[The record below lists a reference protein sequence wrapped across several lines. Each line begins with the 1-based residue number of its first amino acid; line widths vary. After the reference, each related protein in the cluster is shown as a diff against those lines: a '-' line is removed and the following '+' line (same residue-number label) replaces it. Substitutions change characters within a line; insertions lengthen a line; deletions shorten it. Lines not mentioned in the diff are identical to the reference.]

1 MERLRRAASVGEVR
15 ASGVAT
21 GMGRL
26 SATAGKNRAASGF
39 GDEGGGAMVRDGS
52 GGCRAASGRLFP
64 RSRSEG
70 SGGGE
75 RGGASGGLVPDPDW
89 IGRGERHGGSAGGW
103 VRV

>member
-52 GGCRAASGRLFP
+52 GGGCRAASGRVGVSSP
-64 RSRSEG
+64 IQTERRGGDRGEGIGGRG
-70 SGGGE
+70 SGDEWGGN
-75 RGGASGGLVPDPDW
+75 R
-89 IGRGERHGGSAGGW
+89 
-103 VRV
+103 

>member
-52 GGCRAASGRLFP
+52 GGVSSGVGAPVPPIQIGR
-64 RSRSEG
+64 
-70 SGGGE
+70 E
-75 RGGASGGLVPDPDW
+75 RGGLG
-89 IGRGERHGGSAGGW
+89 
-103 VRV
+103 

>member
-21 GMGRL
+21 RMGRL

-52 GGCRAASGRLFP
+52 GGGVERRRGEWGSRP
-64 RSRSEG
+64 RSRLSGEEEGIGARG
-70 SGGGE
+70 SGDEWGGN
-75 RGGASGGLVPDPDW
+75 R
-89 IGRGERHGGSAGGW
+89 
-103 VRV
+103 